1 MRHKMYTNDTGHNVN
16 IRLGVLLGLHRLEE
30 ATWLTSLFVGGIFWQ
45 CISALH
51 SVIHDLSAQKRS
63 LLLQRLN
70 QGCGPAISAQIL
82 AFPSIHLCRD
92 FSVSVSVSLSR
103 FLSVSH
109 VANWELSLID
119 LIINSHWYIQLYWM
133 IYGKPSDSLQF
144 IILSHH
150 GTHGQ
155 FSWQFMPPKKKK
167 NL

>member
-1 MRHKMYTNDTGHNVN
+1 MRHKMYTDDTGHNVN

-92 FSVSVSVSLSR
+92 FSVSVSLSR

-133 IYGKPSDSLQF
+133 IYGKPSDSLLC

-150 GTHGQ
+150 GTHGSIQ
-155 FSWQFMPPKKKK
+155 LTIYATKKKK
-167 NL
+167 PVG